1 MPIRLWTDSSVAIG
15 ICSRQGLGKVRHLD
29 TYTLWIQQAVRTG
42 RVHLKKVRGD
52 VNPADV
58 FTKHSLTRDKLKS
71 LVELFDCHYREGR
84 AAAAPQLRRSETAGL
99 KISEADG
106 GSEICVISDANQWAE
121 TVHDPESEFS
131 GGAPSMP
138 HLMYDQATLDVR
150 YPSLTAP
157 VQLDVDDTE
166 ADAYDAIYQRGLREA
181 EGIAESMRL
190 FGRMKYMRQRDSS
203 GDAKALTT
211 RGKGEVCLLRSTGG
225 HTHGCCI
232 AVAGGMAPTRTGQ
245 LVGRQIQWDY
255 NTTTTW

>member
-1 MPIRLWTDSSVAIG
+1 MDLPIRLWTDSSAAIG

-106 GSEICVISDANQWAE
+106 GSEICVIADANQWAE
-121 TVHDPESEFS
+121 TVHDPESEFC

-138 HLMYDQATLDVR
+138 HLVYEQATLDAK

-157 VQLDVDDTE
+157 AQLDVDDAT
-166 ADAYDAIYQRGLREA
+166 ADAHDAVYQRGLREA

-190 FGRMKYMRQRDSS
+190 YGRMKYVRPRDHSDQ
-203 GDAKALTT
+203 DAKTATT
-211 RGKGEVCLLRSTGG
+211 
-225 HTHGCCI
+225 
-232 AVAGGMAPTRTGQ
+232 A
-245 LVGRQIQWDY
+245 RQ
-255 NTTTTW
+255 TTTTGLSSGVHTLVAA